1 MVNVYYSTLFWSV
14 RSPYFP
20 HMQAL
25 NFLDFLLGVWDK
37 RKFRDVS
44 IDSEC
49 TNWLQLL
56 LGLVD
61 ITRDHSHTLL
71 NKFFGKTVI
80 CKKYRRLIVKQV
92 RMLPMLTH
100 LKLGEAATVI
110 GLACNRKFLGQFSR
124 V

>member
-1 MVNVYYSTLFWSV
+1 MEFIHVYTCLRHCSV
-14 RSPYFP
+14 QSDQLIFNT
-20 HMQAL
+20 QAL

-56 LGLVD
+56 LGLVE

-71 NKFFGKTVI
+71 NSFFRKNGV

-92 RMLPMLTH
+92 RMLS
-100 LKLGEAATVI
+100 I
-110 GLACNRKFLGQFSR
+110 IINN
-124 V
+124 